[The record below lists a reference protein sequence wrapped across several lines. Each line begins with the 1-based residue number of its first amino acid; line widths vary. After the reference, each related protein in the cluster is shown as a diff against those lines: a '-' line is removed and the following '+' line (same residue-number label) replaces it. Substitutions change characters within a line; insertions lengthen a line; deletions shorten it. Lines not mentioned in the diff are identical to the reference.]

1 MEDGRRILRILL
13 NILIPLTKILL
24 IGILGPWLLKFFMPF
39 VIGWILAMIANPLVR
54 FLENHL
60 KLVRKHSS
68 AVIIIL
74 VLAGVVAG
82 IYLLSSRLLA
92 GCIELLKDL
101 PQLFAMAKEDVTEAW
116 GNVTRLFS
124 RFPPSSGIT

>member
-1 MEDGRRILRILL
+1 
-13 NILIPLTKILL
+13 
-24 IGILGPWLLKFFMPF
+24 
-39 VIGWILAMIANPLVR
+39 MIANPLVR

-92 GCIELLKDL
+92 GCIELLKLESATVFCRID
-101 PQLFAMAKEDVTEAW
+101 
-116 GNVTRLFS
+116 TRGL
-124 RFPPSSGIT
+124 